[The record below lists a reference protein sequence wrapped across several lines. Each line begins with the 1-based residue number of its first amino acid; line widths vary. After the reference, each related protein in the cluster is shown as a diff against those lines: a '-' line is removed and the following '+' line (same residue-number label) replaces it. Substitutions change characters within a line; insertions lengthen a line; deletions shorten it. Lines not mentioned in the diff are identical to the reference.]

1 MRWKWDFWIIQRGK
15 VQAHELGTFLQ
26 HRYKEFLGH
35 TTWIPEDILVQS
47 SEVDRAIMT
56 AQCCLAGLFPPQL
69 CTEKEPGG
77 CEGRWSRDIKW
88 QPIPVYTIPKK
99 SDHVCMKKWRTC
111 QKNASFFMLNWIFRI
126 IGFPFTQIINF
137 QREKFNCEAYN
148 SELDKF
154 LNCAMVKEF
163 IKKHNKVFEEL
174 KEHTGL
180 PVVNIQNV
188 GLIYDTLY
196 IQSLYEL
203 PLPNWTKPFY
213 PNPLKEMSELS
224 FLAIS
229 ATRKMLK
236 FNGGPLLREV
246 IDNMKRIVVAHCPLR
261 KVRIWGRE
269 FSTHTFIR

>member
-1 MRWKWDFWIIQRGK
+1 
-15 VQAHELGTFLQ
+15 
-26 HRYKEFLGH
+26 
-35 TTWIPEDILVQS
+35 
-47 SEVDRAIMT
+47 
-56 AQCCLAGLFPPQL
+56 
-69 CTEKEPGG
+69 
-77 CEGRWSRDIKW
+77 
-88 QPIPVYTIPKK
+88 
-99 SDHVCMKKWRTC
+99 
-111 QKNASFFMLNWIFRI
+111 
-126 IGFPFTQIINF
+126 
-137 QREKFNCEAYN
+137 
-148 SELDKF
+148 
-154 LNCAMVKEF
+154 MVKEF

-261 KVRIWGRE
+261 NVRI
-269 FSTHTFIR
+269 